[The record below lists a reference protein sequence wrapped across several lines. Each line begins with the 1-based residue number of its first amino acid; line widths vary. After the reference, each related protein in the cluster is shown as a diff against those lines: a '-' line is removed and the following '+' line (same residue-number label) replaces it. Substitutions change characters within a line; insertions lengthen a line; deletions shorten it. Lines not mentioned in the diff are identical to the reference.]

1 MVAGLGAYRQILADP
16 RARAF
21 SAAGLVARLPLSMS
35 GLGIVLLVSLT
46 SGSFGRAGLVAAVGT
61 LTAAAVAPLWGA
73 LIDRVGQARVL
84 VVAAMVNSASLALL
98 VTSVQLDWPLA
109 VTLAAAV
116 GVGIGFSSAGSCV
129 RARWSLRLKDSPLL
143 QTAFAL
149 EAVLDEVV
157 FIVGP
162 VLVTFLATAI
172 HPALGVSVSAVI
184 GLVGAVL
191 LAVQR
196 STQPPPAPRDR
207 TRATVRL
214 PLRVLGPVSLA
225 CLALGAVFGGMEVVV
240 VAFARETGVLPY
252 AGVFLT
258 VWAFGSLL
266 AGVVSGAIAWR
277 APAPVRFRL
286 GSAALAASLLPL
298 PFLDRPVAVGAL
310 LLVGGVAIAPT
321 LIASVAVIESSVP
334 AGRLTEALNW
344 NTTGLALGLAAGAA
358 VVGQLIDTGGAAGG
372 FAGVAGAGVLLVLTA
387 LAVRTRSDAVS
398 PADSGPGAPGSAA
411 VPVSTPPA
419 QTPLR

>member
-1 MVAGLGAYRQILADP
+1 MT
-16 RARAF
+16 
-21 SAAGLVARLPLSMS
+21 

-61 LTAAAVAPLWGA
+61 LTAAVVAPLWGQA
-73 LIDRVGQARVL
+73 IDRVGQARVL
-84 VVAAMVNSASLALL
+84 VIAAMINSGSLALL
-98 VTSVQLDWPLA
+98 VTSVLQGWPLP
-109 VTLAAAV
+109 VSLVAAL

-149 EAVLDEVV
+149 EAVIDEVV

-196 STQPPPAPRDR
+196 GTQPPPAPRDR
-207 TRATVRL
+207 TRPAARL
-214 PLRVLGPVSLA
+214 PLRVLGAVGLA

-258 VWAFGSLL
+258 VWAFGSLV
-266 AGVVSGAIAWR
+266 AGLVTGATTWR
-277 APAPVRFRL
+277 AAAPVRFRI

-298 PFLDRPVAVGAL
+298 PFLDRPVPVGAL
-310 LLVGGVAIAPT
+310 LLVGGLAIAPT
-321 LIASVAVIESSVP
+321 LIATVAVIESSVP
-334 AGRLTEALNW
+334 ASRLTEALNW
-344 NTTGLALGLAAGAA
+344 NTTGLAVGLAAGAA
-358 VVGQLIDTGGAAGG
+358 LTGQLIDLAGARGG
-372 FAGVAGAGVLLVLTA
+372 FAGVAGAGLLLVLA
-387 LAVRTRSDAVS
+387 SLAVR
-398 PADSGPGAPGSAA
+398 A
-411 VPVSTPPA
+411 VPVGVSATPDSAPA
-419 QTPLR
+419 PAPPPRAESPWR

>member
-1 MVAGLGAYRQILADP
+1 MVAGLSAYRQILADP

-46 SGSFGRAGLVAAVGT
+46 SGSFGRAGLVAAVST
-61 LTAAAVAPLWGA
+61 LTAAVVAPLWGQA
-73 LIDRVGQARVL
+73 IDRVGQARVL
-84 VVAAMVNSASLALL
+84 VVSAMINSGSLAVL
-98 VTSVQLDWPLA
+98 VTSVLEGWPLP
-109 VTLAAAV
+109 VTLAGALGV
-116 GVGIGFSSAGSCV
+116 GVGFSSAGSCV

-149 EAVLDEVV
+149 EAVIDEVV

-184 GLVGAVL
+184 GLAGAVL

-196 STQPPPAPRDR
+196 STEPPPAPRDR
-207 TRATVRL
+207 TRPAARL
-214 PLRVLGPVSLA
+214 PLGVLGPVGLA
-225 CLALGAVFGGMEVVV
+225 CVALGAVFGGMEVVV

-258 VWAFGSLL
+258 VWALGSLL
-266 AGVVSGAIAWR
+266 AGVITGAVSWR
-277 APAPVRFRL
+277 AAAPVRFRL

-298 PFLDRPVAVGAL
+298 PFLDRPVPVGAL
-310 LLVGGVAIAPT
+310 LLVGGLAIAPT
-321 LIASVAVIESSVP
+321 LISSVAVIESSVP
-334 AGRLTEALNW
+334 ASRLTEALNW
-344 NTTGLALGLAAGAA
+344 NTTGLAVGLAAGAA
-358 VVGQLIDTGGAAGG
+358 VTGQLIDLAGARGG
-372 FAGVAGAGVLLVLTA
+372 FAAVAGAGLLLVLA
-387 LAVRTRSDAVS
+387 SLAVRVV
-398 PADSGPGAPGSAA
+398 PADVSATPDSVPAPAPS
-411 VPVSTPPA
+411 PPA
-419 QTPLR
+419 ETPWR